1 MNEDFL
7 DKLEGVL
14 QGDNRFHKGA
24 YLFVFDA
31 LDYTLK
37 KMGKAELPTA
47 AERHIGGRELLLGIS
62 EYALDQYG
70 PLTLPVLAHWGVQT
84 TRHFGEIVFN
94 LIEAGLMSKT
104 ENDSLDDFS
113 DVYSFTEE
121 FDWPK
126 RRAAIKRLA
135 T

>member
-1 MNEDFL
+1 MNDDFL
-7 DKLEGVL
+7 EKLESLVQNDG
-14 QGDNRFHKGA
+14 RFHKGA

-31 LDYTLK
+31 LEYTVK
-37 KMGKAELPTA
+37 KMGKADLPTA
-47 AERHIGGRELLLGIS
+47 AERHISGRELLSGIG

-70 PLTLPVLAHWGVQT
+70 PLTLSVLNHWGVQT
-84 TRHFGEIVFN
+84 TRNFGEIVFN
-94 LIEAGLMSKT
+94 LVEAGLMSKT
-104 ENDSLDDFS
+104 ENDSLEDFS
-113 DVYSFTEE
+113 DVYSFAEE